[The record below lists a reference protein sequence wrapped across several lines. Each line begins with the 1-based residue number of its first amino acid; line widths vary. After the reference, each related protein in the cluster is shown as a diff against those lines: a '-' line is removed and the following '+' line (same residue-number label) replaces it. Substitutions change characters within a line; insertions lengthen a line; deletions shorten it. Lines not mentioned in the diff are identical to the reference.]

1 MKRAKGRL
9 LAGVAILAVV
19 AVAAGAVWVAS
30 PRAAGAPMLIF
41 TQIRT
46 DDAGWNGGDGPAQ
59 WFPDRSRIVAMDAD
73 ANDGG
78 VRVLTAEFHSARA
91 PMVSPDGRRLLFSGR
106 RHEDD
111 PWQIWEMRLNDGR
124 TRLLTPGPGW
134 YTDPAYLADG
144 RVVLSG
150 RPGAAT
156 DAFALY
162 TTAGTGAGLMRITFH
177 LDRDLGS
184 QVLQDGQVLFVSSP
198 ADQVN
203 AGARYLVTRPD
214 GTGLRLFYRS
224 ADQSRP
230 GGRAWETEDRRVV
243 LVERGGRGSAAGVGG
258 RLVALAEA
266 RPLHSRVELSDR
278 VAGSFHSLHP
288 LESGNLLVS
297 YRPAGGRNFSLYEF
311 DPVAQRLEG
320 VLSDDPAYH
329 AVEPVVAAKRARP
342 KTFFSVVD
350 SAVKI
355 GELYCLDANLS
366 SLPPARA
373 SRASMGQRLRMRGL
387 DGLLGEVPLAADGS
401 FYIELPADLPVTL
414 ETVDDRGQVVRGPS
428 AWLWVRPN
436 ERRGCVGCHQDP
448 ELAPANR
455 VPNALMGAPVAL
467 PLARSKAAGSSPP

>member
-1 MKRAKGRL
+1 MKRANGRL
-9 LAGVAILAVV
+9 LAGGAILVLV
-19 AVAAGAVWVAS
+19 AVAAGALRVAS
-30 PRAAGAPMLIF
+30 PRAAAAPMLIF

-46 DDAGWNGGDGPAQ
+46 DDAGWNGGDGLAQ
-59 WFPDRSRIVAMDAD
+59 WFPDRSRIVAADGD

-78 VRVLTAEFHSARA
+78 VRVLTAAFHSARA

-111 PWQIWEMRLNDGR
+111 PWQIWEMQLNDGR
-124 TRLLTPGPGW
+124 TRLLTPVPGW

-150 RPGAAT
+150 RTEAAT

-177 LDRDLGS
+177 PDRDVGS

-198 ADQVN
+198 ADKAN

-224 ADQSRP
+224 ADQSRS

-243 LVERGGRGSAAGVGG
+243 FVERGGRGSAGGVGG
-258 RLVALAEA
+258 RLVALSEN

-278 VAGSFHSLHP
+278 VEGSFHSLYP

-297 YRPAGGRNFSLYEF
+297 YRPPGGRNFSLYEF
-311 DPVAQRLEG
+311 DPVQERLEA
-320 VLSDDPAYH
+320 LLTDDPAYH
-329 AVEPVVAAKRARP
+329 AVEPVVAARRARP

-350 SAVKI
+350 SAVKT
-355 GELYCLDANLS
+355 GELYCLDANLWS
-366 SLPPARA
+366 PPPARG
-373 SRASMGQRLRMRGL
+373 SRASMGRRLRVRGL

-401 FYIELPADLPVTL
+401 FYIELPADVPVTL
-414 ETVDDRGQVVRGPS
+414 ETVDDRGHLVRGPS

-448 ELAPANR
+448 EMAPENR
-455 VPNALMGAPVAL
+455 VPDAITRAPVSV
-467 PLARSKAAGSSPP
+467 PLARSKAAGGSPP